1 MRACMLG
8 LFGCVQLFVTL
19 MDCGPPGSS
28 VHGILQA
35 RIPEWVPMPFS
46 RGSSRPSD
54 WARVSCIAG
63 GFFRVWPTREDRVP
77 VKLNLKNRQK
87 SRFTPGWSFADP
99 CYSHG
104 GFPGGS
110 GIKNPPAMQEMQETW
125 VPTLGWGEPLE
136 EEMTTC
142 SRILAWKIS
151 WTEEPGGLQ
160 SRGLQRVGYNRTT
173 EHTPLE
179 LDSTVCYVFK
189 FLNSEKS
196 YPLDF

>member
-1 MRACMLG
+1 MRACTLG

-63 GFFRVWPTREDRVP
+63 GFFRVWATREDHVP

-87 SRFTPGWSFADP
+87 SRSTPGWSFADP

-142 SRILAWKIS
+142 SRILAWKNL
-151 WTEEPGGLQ
+151 TD
-160 SRGLQRVGYNRTT
+160 RGAWR
-173 EHTPLE
+173 
-179 LDSTVCYVFK
+179 STVQGVA
-189 FLNSEKS
+189 KS
-196 YPLDF
+196 WVQPNNWAHTSRTGQHCLLCF